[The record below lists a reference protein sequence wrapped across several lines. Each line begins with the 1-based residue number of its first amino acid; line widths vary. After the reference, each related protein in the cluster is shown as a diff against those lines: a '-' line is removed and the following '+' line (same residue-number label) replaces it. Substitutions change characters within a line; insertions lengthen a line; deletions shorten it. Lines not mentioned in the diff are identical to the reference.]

1 MAISIVQTPA
11 TCSLSQSPIVFS
23 VNEDTDVVFSSSFQY
38 NADLYYWNGGIE
50 QSGSY
55 KYQLVKYPNASGVG
69 IFDFSRIINSTFSD
83 GRQST
88 PSNVRLFTADFYW
101 TFASASTAGITY
113 VSSSKERV
121 DTYKAL
127 DGYGLFNEN
136 LTQSIVDKTPYWPI
150 MTDGP
155 ATQSFFT
162 ENTGTAG
169 VFAASA
175 GGPLPTK
182 IVYTSG
188 GTSADYVVSSSANPV
203 TQLAVKQAPLFPS
216 SVGFPLNPNVE
227 NYTVQ
232 AYSGSTAISQPIRY
246 EFKCKQKYPNVRIK
260 WKNRYGQYDY
270 FNFNMVSRTSFNTEA
285 RTYQPQLG
293 SWNGLTLSYE
303 NYETSNQKFVVD
315 SKQSLTVNTDW
326 VSEDY
331 NEIFKQ
337 LLVSDEVYWLRN
349 SDESDLFPIT
359 INTTSVVFKTGVN
372 DKIIQYGFE
381 FLFGQGYK
389 LIL

>member
-11 TCSLSQSPIVFS
+11 TCSLAQSPIVFS
-23 VNEDTDVVFSSSFQY
+23 VNEDTDVLFSSSFQY
-38 NADLYYWNGGIE
+38 NADLYYWTGDVNN
-50 QSGSY
+50 SGSV
-55 KYQLVKYPNASGVG
+55 KYQMVKYPNTSGVG
-69 IFDFSRIINSTFSD
+69 IFDFSRIINSTFGSV
-83 GRQST
+83 REQT

-101 TFASASTAGITY
+101 SYASSSLEGITY
-113 VSSSKERV
+113 VTSSKERANV
-121 DTYKAL
+121 FKAL
-127 DGYGLFNEN
+127 DGYSLFNEN

-182 IVYTSG
+182 IVYTTG
-188 GTSADYVVSSSANPV
+188 GLSVDYPIVSSQNPLSQLSVIQIPTYPSA
-203 TQLAVKQAPLFPS
+203 
-216 SVGFPLNPNVE
+216 VGFPLNSNVE

-232 AYSGSTAISQPIRY
+232 AYSGNTAISEPIRY

-293 SWNGLTLSYE
+293 SWNGSTLSYE
-303 NYETSNQKFVVD
+303 KWETSNQKFVVD
-315 SKQSLTVNTDW
+315 SKQSLNVNTDW

>member
-11 TCSLSQSPIVFS
+11 TCSLAQSPIVFS
-23 VNEDTDVVFSSSFQY
+23 VYEDTDVVFSSSFQY
-38 NADLYYWNGGIE
+38 NADLYYWNGAIE
-50 QSGSY
+50 DSGSL
-55 KYQLVKYPNASGVG
+55 KYQMVKYPNASSVG

-83 GRQST
+83 VRQST

-101 TFASASTAGITY
+101 TYASASTDGITY
-113 VSSSKERV
+113 VSSSKERA
-121 DTYKAL
+121 DAYRAL

-150 MTDGP
+150 MSDGP

-169 VFAASA
+169 VFVAGA
-175 GGPLPTK
+175 GGILPTK
-182 IVYTSG
+182 VVYTSG
-188 GTSADYVVSSSANPV
+188 GTTEDYAVVSSENPV
-203 TQLAVKQAPLFPS
+203 TQLSITQIPLFPS
-216 SVGFPLNPNVE
+216 SPNFPLNANVE
-227 NYTVQ
+227 NYTIQ
-232 AYSGSTAISQPIRY
+232 AYNNSTAISEPIRY
-246 EFKCKQKYPNVRIK
+246 EFKCKGKYPNVRIK

-293 SWNGLTLSYE
+293 TWNGSSLSYE
-303 NYETSNQKFVVD
+303 KWETSNQKFVVD

-331 NEIFKQ
+331 NDIFKQ

>member
-23 VNEDTDVVFSSSFQY
+23 VNEDTDVLFSSSFQY
-38 NADLYYWNGGIE
+38 NADLYYWTGDVNN
-50 QSGSY
+50 SGSV
-55 KYQLVKYPNASGVG
+55 KYQMVKYPNTSGVG
-69 IFDFSRIINSTFSD
+69 IFDFSRIINSTFGSV
-83 GRQST
+83 REQT

-101 TFASASTAGITY
+101 SYASSSLEGITY
-113 VSSSKERV
+113 VTSSKERANV
-121 DTYKAL
+121 FKAL
-127 DGYGLFNEN
+127 DGYSLFNEN

-182 IVYTSG
+182 IVYTTG
-188 GTSADYVVSSSANPV
+188 GLSVDYPIVSSQNPLSQLSVIQIPTYPSA
-203 TQLAVKQAPLFPS
+203 
-216 SVGFPLNPNVE
+216 VGFPLNSNVE

-232 AYSGSTAISQPIRY
+232 AYSGNTAISEPIRY

-293 SWNGLTLSYE
+293 SWNGSTLSYE
-303 NYETSNQKFVVD
+303 KWETSNQKFVVD
-315 SKQSLTVNTDW
+315 SKQSLNVNTDW